1 MKNNILVIGGTGL
14 LGVPV
19 SRALKEAGFGV
30 RIMTRDLQNAK
41 KIFDS
46 SFDLFAGDPMDP
58 GCLEEALE
66 DCQGVHISL
75 PTEVEQQVAESVAK
89 LAARHGV
96 QRISYISGATVTEE
110 HRWFEMVNRKFMAE
124 KAIRA
129 SGIPYTI
136 FCPTWVMEILPRFVN
151 QGRAVVFGKQPTP
164 YHWVAAQDIARLVTT
179 AYRLEEAVNKR
190 FVVLGPEAIG
200 MHDAL
205 KRYCMTFHPEIRQV
219 SSMPFW
225 LVKLLGTL
233 SRDDALKQVGE
244 MLAYFD
250 KVGETS
256 SNRSDDI
263 CLLGAPAI
271 TPDQW
276 LEMNKN

>member
-46 SFDLFAGDPMDP
+46 SFDLFAGDCMDP

-66 DCQGVHISL
+66 DCQDVHISL

-89 LAARHGV
+89 LASRHGV

-110 HRWFEMVNRKFMAE
+110 HRWFEMINRKFMAE

-164 YHWVAAQDIARLVTT
+164 YHWVAAQDLARLVTT

-205 KRYCMTFHPEIRQV
+205 KHYCMMFHPEIRQV
-219 SSMPFW
+219 SSMPLW

-244 MLAYFD
+244 MMAYFD
-250 KVGETS
+250 QVGETS

-271 TPDQW
+271 TLEQW